1 MQNLTRRASRLIPL
15 ALLAVACA
23 TPESTP
29 LPTPGAETAPAAASG
44 EVIAFTNVNVIP
56 MDRERVLTGQTVVVR
71 GGRIEAISAGGAAPA
86 GARVVDGNGRYLI
99 PGLAEMH
106 AHIPSPQA
114 GAAVID
120 RTLYLYVAGG
130 VTTIRGMLGNPAHLE
145 LRDRAS
151 RNEIVSPRIFTSGP
165 SVNGNSAPEPAVV
178 TRMVEEQS
186 AAGYDLIKLH
196 PGLSRPVFD
205 AMVAAAERSGM
216 PFAGHVSGPVGLDR
230 TLQVRQASID
240 HLDGY
245 VEALAGFGG
254 GWDPQESGFFGFNL
268 IDRVDESRIPAL
280 ARATRDAGVW
290 NAPTQTL
297 IEHLFNDVDPEEMA
311 RWPEMR
317 YMPPATV
324 ANWVQQKRNIQ
335 QQPAFTRAGADR
347 YIEVRRRL
355 IRELQ
360 QAGAGLILASDAPQW
375 WNVPGFSAHHELRM
389 MVEAGLTPYQALE
402 SGTRNAARYFG
413 TEEWGVIAPGRAADM
428 VLLEANP
435 LTDIRNVSRIAGVM
449 VRGRWMPQSE
459 IQTGLDR
466 IAAEVGGS

>member
-1 MQNLTRRASRLIPL
+1 
-15 ALLAVACA
+15 
-23 TPESTP
+23 
-29 LPTPGAETAPAAASG
+29 
-44 EVIAFTNVNVIP
+44 
-56 MDRERVLTGQTVVVR
+56 
-71 GGRIEAISAGGAAPA
+71 
-86 GARVVDGNGRYLI
+86 
-99 PGLAEMH
+99 
-106 AHIPSPQA
+106 
-114 GAAVID
+114 
-120 RTLYLYVAGG
+120 
-130 VTTIRGMLGNPAHLE
+130 
-145 LRDRAS
+145 
-151 RNEIVSPRIFTSGP
+151 
-165 SVNGNSAPEPAVV
+165 
-178 TRMVEEQS
+178 
-186 AAGYDLIKLH
+186 
-196 PGLSRPVFD
+196 
-205 AMVAAAERSGM
+205 
-216 PFAGHVSGPVGLDR
+216 
-230 TLQVRQASID
+230 
-240 HLDGY
+240 
-245 VEALAGFGG
+245 
-254 GWDPQESGFFGFNL
+254 
-268 IDRVDESRIPAL
+268 
-280 ARATRDAGVW
+280 
-290 NAPTQTL
+290 
-297 IEHLFNDVDPEEMA
+297 
-311 RWPEMR
+311 MR